1 MLHIEEQTF
10 KTALALLIL
19 QIKGE
24 KNVTYHIDPADNIK
38 GRSHQ
43 ANTFSSLLENAIAKH
58 LGDFKS

>member
-10 KTALALLIL
+10 KTTRALLIL

-38 GRSHQ
+38 GRTHQ
-43 ANTFSSLLENAIAKH
+43 AFFSLLEKAIAKH
-58 LGDFKS
+58 LGDTKR